1 MIVCGGVMCASKD
14 DEDSGTPLRKKK
26 DKKGFSFV
34 MEFLYALLEWAIV
47 GLFRWLIR
55 FLM

>member
-1 MIVCGGVMCASKD
+1 MCASKD

-26 DKKGFSFV
+26 DKKGFPFV